1 MIIDI
6 VVGWQV
12 DTSSTYLVK
21 TFTKF
26 PTLNTR
32 VQPDE
37 LWYRELEKLVIANK
51 QWRQETNATCKSSR
65 RH

>member
-51 QWRQETNATCKSSR
+51 
-65 RH
+65 